1 MGTQSLRSGICEP
14 GRQDVEAM
22 CAIFVNGQV
31 HHHQLYPKIFCRPDN
46 QEKIRA
52 YIGGFL
58 KPRNP
63 FRARHRFAQGWFED
77 DELKGY
83 LLYQLNKTSDVFFG
97 EDRWF
102 AYVDDIAVSES
113 SRKKGI
119 ASKLLNALID
129 EVDALGSGM
138 IAGQVW
144 KQNDSSEALFEKSG
158 FEAVAKQFYRV
169 I

>member
-1 MGTQSLRSGICEP
+1 MGTQNPRSGICEP
-14 GRQDVEAM
+14 TRQDIEAM
-22 CAIFVNGQV
+22 CAIFKDGQV
-31 HHHQLYPKIFCRPDN
+31 YHHQLYPKIFCRADN
-46 QEKIRA
+46 EAKIRA
-52 YIGGFL
+52 YVGGFL

-63 FRARHRFAQGWFED
+63 FRGRNRFAQAWFED

-97 EDRWF
+97 DDCWF
-102 AYVDDIAVSES
+102 AYVDDIAVSET

-119 ASKLLNALID
+119 ASKLLNSLIS
-129 EVDALGSGM
+129 EIESLGSGM

-144 KQNDSSEALFEKSG
+144 NQNRSSEILFEKSG
-158 FEAVAKQFYRV
+158 FEAVAKQYYRV